1 MLRACKLESVYRL
14 WPVAGKQKRLVQ
26 GVQQIVHPLGSLEP
40 VRVALDRCTSFSINP
55 NSCLG
60 LEPAFASV
68 GKEN

>member
-1 MLRACKLESVYRL
+1 MFSACKLESDYRL
-14 WPVAGKQKRLVQ
+14 CQSRSKQKRLVQ